1 MIRGDNF
8 GFNLPNFHRDGQG
21 AADRCSPLLAA
32 LLLGLSAGLQA
43 APAPVV
49 DLGGD
54 RASEERIVQ
63 PLALPPASPRLASL
77 ERKSARVPMA
87 ELPFTEAESSRR
99 ASPPVAGGR
108 REIHYTI
115 ASGDTLTRIFRKKG
129 LSAATLQRVLD
140 SDHRAAK
147 RLAHLRPGQTLRLIL
162 SSEGLQRLE
171 LRQGDT
177 LLARVQ
183 VPAAPR
189 QAATSTREIVHRVR
203 QGQTLA
209 AIFHRYGLTDAI
221 LMKVL
226 KADRKA
232 ARQLRRLRPGDTLRL
247 QADRL
252 GRLHGLTLERRRG
265 EPVSVSLMA
274 APAPQKRAETPPE
287 PAPKPVKVAEASET
301 PTGAPATRTA
311 SPEEA
316 AQQRIT
322 HQVKKGENLARIF
335 AQHHIPDATLV
346 RLLKENRSAKRD
358 LERLRPGQTLQLVL
372 DEQGR
377 LQRLELERRGG
388 DPLVAT
394 LPQQAAP
401 AQPAESPEAVA
412 KAAPG
417 AEPKTAEKTAAP
429 VEPAETDPAPETP
442 AVASDTAE
450 DGTEAAKKEAA
461 TEPTQ
466 PQRITHKVKK
476 GETLAGIFKRYGLSP
491 AVAYAVLHSGK
502 AGRKLSSI
510 RPGQE
515 LALELTGDRL
525 QSLRLVRNPVER
537 IEVVREGERY
547 RSRIV
552 KKALQRRLAEVSGV
566 IHSSLFADGHKA
578 GLSDGQIMQLAE
590 IFGWDIDFAL
600 ELRPGDQFRVVYEE
614 QLVDGRK
621 YRNGPILAAE
631 FVNRGHTYQAF
642 RFEHDGEVGYYDAK
656 GRSKRRAFI
665 RTPIRFAR
673 ISSRF
678 QPRRWHPVLG
688 KWKSHKGVDYAA
700 PRGTPIK
707 ATGDGRVI
715 FRGWKRGYG
724 RVVIIQHS
732 RRYRTVYAHMSKFRG
747 KVRKGSRVHQGEVIG
762 YVGSS
767 GWATGP
773 HLHYEFRV
781 NNVQR
786 NPLTVKLPRS
796 LPLPR
801 RQLAQFRR
809 QIKPLETRLASIRAR
824 SMVARNDD

>member
-1 MIRGDNF
+1 
-8 GFNLPNFHRDGQG
+8 PP
-21 AADRCSPLLAA
+21 AAD
-32 LLLGLSAGLQA
+32 
-43 APAPVV
+43 
-49 DLGGD
+49 
-54 RASEERIVQ
+54 E
-63 PLALPPASPRLASL
+63 
-77 ERKSARVPMA
+77 
-87 ELPFTEAESSRR
+87 
-99 ASPPVAGGR
+99 R
-108 REIHYTI
+108 REIRHTI
-115 ASGDTLTRIFRKKG
+115 ASGETLTSIFRRHG

-140 SDHRAAK
+140 SDRRAAK
-147 RLAHLRPGQTLRLIL
+147 RLAHLRPGQTLHLIL
-162 SSEGLQRLE
+162 SPEGLQRLE
-171 LRQGDT
+171 LRQGDS

-189 QAATSTREIVHRVR
+189 QAAAPIREIVHRVR

-209 AIFHRYGLTDAI
+209 AIFHRYGLTDAT

-247 QADRL
+247 RADRL

-265 EPVSVSLMA
+265 APVSVSLMA

-301 PTGAPATRTA
+301 PAEAPATRTA
-311 SPEEA
+311 GAEGAGQP
-316 AQQRIT
+316 RIT

-358 LERLRPGQTLQLVL
+358 LERLRPGQTLQFVL
-372 DEQGR
+372 DDQGR

-388 DPLVAT
+388 KPLVAT
-394 LPQQAAP
+394 LQQETAP
-401 AQPAESPEAVA
+401 AEPAESSEAVA
-412 KAAPG
+412 KTLPG
-417 AEPKTAEKTAAP
+417 PEPKAAEKAAVP
-429 VEPAETDPAPETP
+429 VEPAVAEAAPETP
-442 AVASDTAE
+442 AVASDTAD
-450 DGTEAAKKEAA
+450 DGAETTKEA
-461 TEPTQ
+461 TVDPSQ

-476 GETLAGIFKRYGLSP
+476 GETLAGIFKQYGLSP

-502 AGRKLSSI
+502 AGRRLSNI

-515 LALELTGDRL
+515 LALELAGDRL
-525 QSLRLVRNPVER
+525 QSLRLVRNPIER

-552 KKALQRRLAEVSGV
+552 KKPLQRRLAEVSGV

-631 FVNRGHTYQAF
+631 FVNRGHTHQAF

-824 SMVARNDD
+824 SMVAR

>member
-8 GFNLPNFHRDGQG
+8 GSNLPNFHRDGQG
-21 AADRCSPLLAA
+21 ATDRIAPLLAA
-32 LLLGLSAGLQA
+32 LLLGLSTGLQA
-43 APAPVV
+43 ASPAPVV
-49 DLGGD
+49 DLGADGSSD
-54 RASEERIVQ
+54 ERIVQ

-77 ERKSARVPMA
+77 ERKRTQAPVA

-99 ASPPVAGGR
+99 ASPPAADGR
-108 REIHYTI
+108 REIRHTI
-115 ASGDTLTRIFRKKG
+115 ASGDTLTRIFRQNG

-140 SDHRAAK
+140 SDRRAAK
-147 RLAHLRPGQTLRLIL
+147 RLARLRPGQTLRLIL

-171 LRQGDT
+171 LRQGDS

-183 VPAAPR
+183 VPAT
-189 QAATSTREIVHRVR
+189 TSTREIVHPVHL
-203 QGQTLA
+203 GQTLA
-209 AIFHRYGLTDAI
+209 AIFHRYGLTDAT
-221 LMKVL
+221 LMKIL

-247 QADRL
+247 RADRL

-265 EPVSVSLMA
+265 APVSVSLMA

-287 PAPKPVKVAEASET
+287 PAPKPVKVAKASET
-301 PTGAPATRTA
+301 PAEAPAAKTTDA
-311 SPEEA
+311 EEGG
-316 AQQRIT
+316 QPRIT

-335 AQHHIPDATLV
+335 AQHGIPDATLV

-358 LERLRPGQTLQLVL
+358 LERLRPGQTLQFVL
-372 DEQGR
+372 DDQGR

-388 DPLVAT
+388 EPVVAT
-394 LPQQAAP
+394 LQQEAAP
-401 AQPAESPEAVA
+401 AETPEAVA
-412 KAAPG
+412 QTAPEPAPKAAEKV
-417 AEPKTAEKTAAP
+417 AEETVTPADTEKTST
-429 VEPAETDPAPETP
+429 EPPPETP
-442 AVASDTAE
+442 AVASVAPKE
-450 DGTEAAKKEAA
+450 DAATTKEA
-461 TEPTQ
+461 TVDPSQ

-476 GETLAGIFKRYGLSP
+476 GETLAGIFKQYGLSP

-502 AGRKLSSI
+502 AGRRLSNI

-515 LALELTGDRL
+515 LALELAGDRL
-525 QSLRLVRNPVER
+525 QSLRLVRNPIER

-552 KKALQRRLAEVSGV
+552 KKPLQRRLAEVSGV

-631 FVNRGHTYQAF
+631 FVNRGHTHQAF

-747 KVRKGSRVHQGEVIG
+747 KVRKGSRVRQGEVIG

-767 GWATGP
+767 GWATGS